1 MIQIHLA
8 LQEYMRS
15 GKQSPPVRVKLS
27 MEQIAKVVADYH
39 GITVEFM
46 KQPSNQRKIVL
57 PRQQATYAMR
67 SKGYWLEPIAEYFH
81 QHHATA
87 INSLKSVQNSMDTD
101 PEYRK
106 QIDDI
111 LYNLSKANYDT
122 TATN

>member
-1 MIQIHLA
+1 MKNGRNPAITV
-8 LQEYMRS
+8 
-15 GKQSPPVRVKLS
+15 KVKLS
-27 MEQIAKVVADYH
+27 LQDIAEVVASYH

-67 SKGYWLEPIAEYFH
+67 SKGYWLEPIADFFH
-81 QHHATA
+81 QHHATT

-111 LYNLSKANYDT
+111 LCNLSKSKHDT